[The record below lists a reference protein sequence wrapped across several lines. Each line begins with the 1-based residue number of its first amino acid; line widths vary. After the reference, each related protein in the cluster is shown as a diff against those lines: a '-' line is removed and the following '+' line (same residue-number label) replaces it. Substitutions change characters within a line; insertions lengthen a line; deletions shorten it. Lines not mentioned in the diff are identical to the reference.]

1 MCTDYHPLS
10 SNDRGADDGLGFT
23 RRSLLGAG
31 LTMVSAAAT
40 VPGFVSRAGVAMA
53 DTSMRVSSRAG
64 VPEERVLVVVQ
75 LSGGNDGL
83 NTIVPA
89 SRSAY
94 HRARG
99 DLAVGER
106 EVLSIPNGFA
116 GADTGVG
123 LHPMLREVGE
133 LMGSGRAAVV
143 QGVGYPNPNRSH
155 FVSMDIWHTASPEK
169 QGSTGRGWIGRA
181 FDAAGH
187 DAGGMAC
194 VSLGSEAPLAALG
207 EHSRAVSFSHAET
220 FRWSG
225 ADLHPAVAQAY
236 DAALDTPLTQGA
248 SSALDEDP
256 LAFVQRTALDARA
269 ASEKVRKAVA
279 GSAERSF
286 PGSSLG
292 RQLEMVSKMI
302 RAGLPTRVYYV
313 NHGGFD
319 THAGQRFAHPNLL
332 RQFSEAVSAFQESL
346 ELSGDASR
354 VVTMAFSEFGRRVQA
369 NASGGTDHGVA
380 GPVFLLGDP
389 VKPGLWGEHP
399 SLTDLDDGDLKHA
412 IDFRSVYADVLGN
425 WLKLDDAAALGR
437 RFRPTGLIRDSA

>member
-1 MCTDYHPLS
+1 MCRDYHPLS
-10 SNDRGADDGLGFT
+10 SNDRGASDGFGFT

-40 VPGFVSRAGVAMA
+40 VPGFISRAGVAMA

-64 VPEERVLVVVQ
+64 VPEDRVLVVVQ

-83 NTIVPA
+83 NTVAPIGQ
-89 SRSAY
+89 SAY
-94 HRARG
+94 YRARG
-99 DLAVGER
+99 DLAVGDR
-106 EVLSIPNGFA
+106 EAIGIPPGVS

-123 LHPMLREVGE
+123 LHPMLRQVGE
-133 LMGSGRAAVV
+133 LMGRGKAAIV

-155 FVSMDIWHTASPEK
+155 FVSMDIWHTASPESS
-169 QGSTGRGWIGRA
+169 GNTGRGWIGRA

-187 DAGGMAC
+187 DTGGMAC
-194 VSLGSEAPLAALG
+194 VSLGSEAPLATLG
-207 EHSRAVSFSHAET
+207 ETSRAVAFSNAQT

-225 ADLHPAVAQAY
+225 ADLHPSVAAAY
-236 DAALDTPLTQGA
+236 DAALDTPLQTDGA
-248 SSALDEDP
+248 LGVDDDP

-279 GSAERSF
+279 GRAEVSF
-286 PGSSLG
+286 PSSGLA

-319 THAGQRFAHPNLL
+319 THAGQRYAHPNLL
-332 RQFSEAVSAFQESL
+332 RQFSEAVAAFQQAL
-346 ELSGDASR
+346 EQSGDAPR
-354 VVTMAFSEFGRRVQA
+354 VVTLAFSEFGRRVQA

-399 SLTDLDDGDLKHA
+399 SLIDLDDGDLKHA

-425 WLKLDDAAALGR
+425 WLKLDDAKALGR
-437 RFRPTGLIRDSA
+437 RFRPTGLIRTSA